1 MHVKKLRRIALIVV
15 IDNQNTQ
22 IAALR
27 KSIGKIDRNRRLSY
41 AAFFVD
47 EGYGF
52 HKNQSFRYCSYCES
66 LLYSDKR

>member
-15 IDNQNTQ
+15 IDNQDAQ

-41 AAFFVD
+41 AALFVD

-66 LLYSDKR
+66 LLYSDER